1 VSAAPSPGHASPDHR
16 LILASRSA
24 GRAAVLKGAGLLFDQ
39 IVANV
44 DEVSIRDSLRGEGVS
59 IAKQTELLA
68 ETKAMKVSS
77 AHRGVVLGADQMLEI
92 DGQPMDKAT
101 SLAEA
106 RDHLIRLRGKTH
118 ILQTAIVACVEGAP
132 VWRHLA
138 QPRLRMRNFSDA
150 FLDAYL
156 AEIEGAALS
165 TVGAYEIEG
174 RGAQLFDRIEGDHFA
189 IIGMPLLPL
198 LGWLRDRGTLP
209 A

>member
-1 VSAAPSPGHASPDHR
+1 VSAASPDHR
-16 LILASRSA
+16 LILASKSA
-24 GRAAVLKGAGLLFDQ
+24 GRAAVLKGAGLAFEQ

-44 DEVSIRDSLRGEGVS
+44 DEESIRDSLRAEGVS
-59 IAKQTELLA
+59 VAKQADILA

-77 AHRGVVLGADQMLEI
+77 AHRGVVLGADQMLEV

-101 SLAEA
+101 SMAEA
-106 RDHLIRLRGKTH
+106 REHLIRLRGKTH

-138 QPRLRMRNFSDA
+138 QPKLHMRNFSDA
-150 FLDAYL
+150 FLDVYL
-156 AEIEGAALS
+156 DEIGDAALAS
-165 TVGAYEIEG
+165 VGAYQIEG
-174 RGAQLFDRIEGDHFA
+174 RGALLFDRIEGDHFS

-198 LGWLRDRGTLP
+198 LGWLRDRGTLQ

>member
-1 VSAAPSPGHASPDHR
+1 MSAASPDHR
-16 LILASRSA
+16 LILASKSA
-24 GRAAVLKGAGLLFDQ
+24 GRAAVLKGAGLAFEQ

-44 DEVSIRDSLRGEGVS
+44 DEESIRDSLRAEGFS
-59 IAKQTELLA
+59 IAKQADILA

-77 AHRGVVLGADQMLEI
+77 AHRGVVLGADQMLEV

-101 SLAEA
+101 SMAEA
-106 RDHLIRLRGKTH
+106 REHLIRLRGKTH

-138 QPRLRMRNFSDA
+138 QPKLHMRNFSDA
-150 FLDAYL
+150 FLDVYL
-156 AEIEGAALS
+156 DEIGDAALAS
-165 TVGAYEIEG
+165 VGAYQIEG
-174 RGAQLFDRIEGDHFA
+174 RGALLFDRIEGDHFS

-198 LGWLRDRGTLP
+198 LGWLRDRGTLQ